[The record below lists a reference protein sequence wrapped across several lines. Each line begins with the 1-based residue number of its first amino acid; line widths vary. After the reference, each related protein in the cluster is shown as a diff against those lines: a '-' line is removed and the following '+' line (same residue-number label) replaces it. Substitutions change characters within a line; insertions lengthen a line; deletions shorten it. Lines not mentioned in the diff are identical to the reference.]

1 MKILCQNLTKTFP
14 LNNGSIDAVNKVSFE
29 IREGERVGIIGS
41 NGSGKSTL
49 LSIIAGLQNAT
60 SGELEVDGHVDCIM
74 AMGTGIRQDATGRE
88 NIYIDGEIRGRT
100 REETDKI
107 IDRIIEYA
115 ELGEYIDRP
124 VSTYSTGMVARL
136 SFSMMIF
143 IQPEILIIDEALSAG
158 DAQFSAKATQTMK
171 DICSRGKILLLV
183 SHSMGT
189 ITSMCDRA
197 IWIEKGKLLE
207 DGPAEVVSEHY
218 LAYMKEKE
226 EREIAARFQHALINR
241 GYMDGFKITDC
252 LVKADGGEARR
263 IFELGEPVIVEF
275 ALQSRR
281 RLADWRVSAT
291 LENAN
296 GLTVW
301 YGEADSELLN
311 ARNFAGD
318 GRFELRLD
326 DVHLG
331 ADIYEM
337 FLNFE
342 FRDKSSV
349 PYAPA
354 GAASVVF
361 KIEQFSRLYD
371 AMWME
376 DGHWEVKKIL

>member
-1 MKILCQNLTKTFP
+1 MKIRCQELTKTFP

-88 NIYIDGEIRGRT
+88 NIYIDGEIRGRS

-107 IDRIIEYA
+107 IDKIIEYA

-158 DAQFSAKATQTMK
+158 DAQFSNKATRTMK

-183 SHSMGT
+183 SHAMPT

-207 DGPAEVVSEHY
+207 DGPAKTVTEHY

-241 GYMDGFKITDC
+241 SYLPGFKITDC

-263 IFELGEPVIVEF
+263 IFELGEAVIVEF
-275 ALQSRR
+275 GLQSKV
-281 RLADWRVSAT
+281 RLADWRVSAS
-291 LENAN
+291 LENSN

-301 YGEADSELLN
+301 YGDADSDQLN
-311 ARNFAGD
+311 AGNFTGD

-331 ADIYEM
+331 ADIYEL

-342 FRDKSSV
+342 SRNNPTAPFE
-349 PYAPA
+349 PA

-361 KIEQFSRLYD
+361 KIEQFSYLYD
-371 AMWME
+371 AIWME
-376 DGHWEVKKIL
+376 KGHWEVKKIL

>member
-1 MKILCQNLTKTFP
+1 MKIRCHELTKTFP
-14 LNNGSIDAVNKVSFE
+14 LSSGSIDAVNKVSFE
-29 IREGERVGIIGS
+29 IKEGERVGIIGS

-100 REETDKI
+100 RAETDQI
-107 IDRIIEYA
+107 IDQIIEYA

-143 IQPEILIIDEALSAG
+143 VRPEILIIDEALSAV
-158 DAQFSAKATQTMK
+158 DAQFSTKATKTMK
-171 DICSRGKILLLV
+171 EICNRGKILLLV
-183 SHSMGT
+183 SHSMWT

-207 DGPAEVVSEHY
+207 DGPAETVSEHY
-218 LAYMKEKE
+218 LAFMKEKE

-241 GYMDGFKITDC
+241 SYLKGFEVTDC
-252 LVKADGGEARR
+252 VVKADGGEARR
-263 IFELGEPVIVEF
+263 IFELGEAVVVEF
-275 ALQSRR
+275 ELQSRR
-281 RLADWRVSAT
+281 RLADWQVTAS
-291 LENAN
+291 LENSN

-301 YGEADSELLN
+301 YGSADSEQLG
-311 ARNFAGD
+311 ARDFSGR

-326 DVHLG
+326 EMRLG
-331 ADIYEM
+331 ADIYEL

-342 FRDKSSV
+342 AKTDPSEPFV
-349 PYAPA
+349 PA
-354 GAASVVF
+354 GAASAVF
-361 KIEQFSRLYD
+361 KIEQFSYLYD
-371 AMWME
+371 AIWME
-376 DGHWEVKKIL
+376 EGHWEVKKV